1 MLSSSAVLKLQ
12 REELE
17 ARQVVVLDVVCR
29 QPQVVPVGQLV
40 VVPWIRR
47 ITKGRSASYGVATK
61 DGIWNRGA
69 APLPN

>member
-29 QPQVVPVGQLV
+29 QRSAKAVPSSRQPQVIPVGQLV
-40 VVPWIRR
+40 VVP
-47 ITKGRSASYGVATK
+47 
-61 DGIWNRGA
+61 
-69 APLPN
+69 